1 MSIQDKQPGVLEC
14 MYYLVREMDG
24 LGIRAGEKHFEDALQ
39 HVREHGL
46 KGLRDLEIEALYMA
60 AKLRSTETVNRVKE
74 LDAAVDLWEG
84 VE

>member
-1 MSIQDKQPGVLEC
+1 MKPTGVLEC
-14 MYYLVREMDG
+14 VYYLVREMDG

-39 HVREHGL
+39 HVRDHGL
-46 KGLRDLEIEALYMA
+46 KGLRNLEIDALIMA
-60 AKLRSTETVNRVKE
+60 AELRGREEE